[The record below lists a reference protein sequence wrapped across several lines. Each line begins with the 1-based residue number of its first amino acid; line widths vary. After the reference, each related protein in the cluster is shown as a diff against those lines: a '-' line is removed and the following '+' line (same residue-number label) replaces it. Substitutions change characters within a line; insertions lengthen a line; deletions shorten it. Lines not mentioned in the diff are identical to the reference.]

1 MKFVQSLRTGT
12 SDDDERLLFEINTHY
27 KKLVVNILIDN
38 NENC

>member
-1 MKFVQSLRTGT
+1 MWNLYNHYVQSGT

-27 KKLVVNILIDN
+27 KKLVVLIDN